1 MSPLFQMANAHW
13 AFPPNVWGTRTSS
26 PVMAKFE
33 MQIAEEENTKN
44 KAMGHSLGHPTV
56 MVKPG
61 GLLYTTF
68 SPKPAHTKMEKY
80 YGGGQGIS
88 ERRLDLG

>member
-1 MSPLFQMANAHW
+1 
-13 AFPPNVWGTRTSS
+13 
-26 PVMAKFE
+26 MAKFE

-44 KAMGHSLGHPTV
+44 KAQPWGTAWDTPQRSCFSV